1 MDFLICGTAAAE
13 GIPAL
18 FCSCDVCLKAL
29 RLGGKEIRS
38 RAAYMIGEKIRI
50 DLGPDTFHHL
60 SRYQL
65 RYDHLTHLL
74 VTHTHIDHWF
84 PDELLYRRSGFS
96 KVADTPFKIFGN
108 ATAREKFLQKSIGT
122 WEEVHASFEEIV
134 PFQPMAL
141 PDGLTAFALPASH
154 DSREQCLFF
163 LVKSAKAKI
172 GIFHDTGWLSEA
184 SWAFLDRQALDL
196 VLIDCTH
203 GQVDVRQNHM
213 GGATVV
219 AFKKELETR
228 GALSTKARV
237 FATHFSHNG
246 GLLHTEL
253 EAFFAPHGIEIA
265 YDGLRF
271 ENLF

>member
-18 FCSCDVCLKAL
+18 FCSCEVCLKASS
-29 RLGGKEIRS
+29 LGGKEIRS

-65 RYDHLTHLL
+65 RYDRLTHLL
-74 VTHTHIDHWF
+74 VTHTHVDHWL
-84 PDELLYRRSGFS
+84 PDELLYRRKGFS
-96 KVADTPFKIFGN
+96 KVSDPILKIFGN

-122 WEEVHASFEEIV
+122 WEEVHASFDEIV
-134 PFQPMAL
+134 PFQPIPL
-141 PDGLTAFALPASH
+141 PDGLQAFALPASH
-154 DSREQCLFF
+154 DTREQCLMF
-163 LVKSAKAKI
+163 LVASPKAKI
-172 GIFHDTGWLSEA
+172 GIFHDTGWLPEA
-184 SWAFLDRQALDL
+184 SWEFLNQQKLDL

-203 GQVDVRQNHM
+203 GKDDVEQNHM

-219 AFKKELETR
+219 AFKKELEKR
-228 GALSTKARV
+228 GALSDGARV

-253 EAFFAPHGIEIA
+253 ETFFAPHGIEIA
-265 YDGLRF
+265 CDGLRF